1 MKKDNIYKDIKK
13 GGFYRPLCFKEAG
26 KIKKVDYDM
35 EEYCDLLV
43 EYMESNTDQIETKSD
58 FFASFGETVG
68 IGEAIQN
75 LDLYTDNELDR
86 MKEQKRKQIY
96 RIHNRIINNK
106 DKATP
111 NLVASDKTCYL
122 FLRKVEKIFGR
133 TLLTPINE
141 EIPYCFEIKY
151 IYSLLAQLI
160 EIMYTSDFFNYV
172 PNSKNFQGKC
182 YENHLMMIK
191 ENIKE
196 IFDDSAVQYSIW
208 QEIISPFDRIIY
220 EGSYPG
226 IKYGDIWYQNCKEL
240 RFFDCTYEIAK
251 NNYNVYNK
259 LKEKLEFNLGNSREE
274 AREEIKKCEEF
285 FGSSSQS
292 EKLLYC
298 EKMLETLKKIIK
310 KKFEVE
316 V

>member
-111 NLVASDKTCYL
+111 NLVHQ
-122 FLRKVEKIFGR
+122 
-133 TLLTPINE
+133 
-141 EIPYCFEIKY
+141 IKPV
-151 IYSLLAQLI
+151 IY
-160 EIMYTSDFFNYV
+160 F
-172 PNSKNFQGKC
+172 
-182 YENHLMMIK
+182 
-191 ENIKE
+191 
-196 IFDDSAVQYSIW
+196 
-208 QEIISPFDRIIY
+208 
-220 EGSYPG
+220 
-226 IKYGDIWYQNCKEL
+226 
-240 RFFDCTYEIAK
+240 
-251 NNYNVYNK
+251 
-259 LKEKLEFNLGNSREE
+259 
-274 AREEIKKCEEF
+274 
-285 FGSSSQS
+285 
-292 EKLLYC
+292 
-298 EKMLETLKKIIK
+298 
-310 KKFEVE
+310 
-316 V
+316 